1 MAEDWSKH
9 GFLRVA
15 LAAPTTVLA
24 DPAANAHALQATMR
38 AAVSR
43 NASLLLT
50 PELSLTGYSC
60 DDLFASAALLDACE
74 RSLAELVDASAD
86 LPLLTLVGAP
96 WLLPDGRLLNTA
108 VAIAQGHVLA
118 VIPKQ
123 NLPMSGEFYERR
135 WFVPG
140 SAAVAAVPHRRFGT
154 VPIGSEQLLMIG
166 GVGVGVEICEDLWAP
181 RPPSVELALGGA
193 EVLLN
198 LSASTELVG
207 KAAWRRDLIR
217 VHSGRLHAAYVYA
230 SAGPG
235 ESSRDSVYSG
245 HLIVAED
252 GDSVAEE
259 PPLTIEPAL
268 LLADLDIE
276 RLRHERRRD
285 QTFAAA
291 ERGPA
296 PLRIDA
302 GHLRSWHDLGR
313 TVLRRPFVPD
323 GAADRRARVQE
334 ILTIQATA
342 LARRLDSVAEGP
354 ALVGVSGGLDSTLA
368 LLVVRQAVVRLGR
381 KLDTAVLAVTM
392 PGPGTSE
399 HTLTSARQLVAACGV
414 GLREIPI
421 GAAVAAHLADLD
433 HPPEAR
439 DVTFENAQAR
449 ERTQILFDLANQVG
463 GIVVGTG
470 DMSELALGWATY
482 NGDHMSGYGVNVG
495 VPKTLVRDM
504 IEVVAEAEGGGL
516 AEVLLRI
523 AATPVSPELLPPEVD
538 GGISQVTEALVG
550 PYELHDFFLWHLVR
564 RGSRVERVLALAEH
578 AFSGV
583 YDRPT
588 ITRWLR
594 VFLRR
599 FFSQQFKRTTL
610 PPGPKVGSLA
620 LSPRADWRMPDEATA
635 AAWLAALDGD

>member
-1 MAEDWSKH
+1 VAEDWSKH
-9 GFLRVA
+9 GFLRVG
-15 LAAPTTVLA
+15 LAAPATTPA
-24 DPAANAHALQATMR
+24 DPAANARALQGVMH
-38 AAVSR
+38 AAADRKAALV
-43 NASLLLT
+43 LT

-60 DDLFASAALLDACE
+60 DDLFASAALLDASE
-74 RSLAELVDASAD
+74 RALAELVAASAD
-86 LPLLTLVGAP
+86 LPIVAVVGAP
-96 WLLPDGRLLNTA
+96 WLLPDGRLLNAA
-108 VAIAQGHVLA
+108 VAIGQGRILA
-118 VIPKQ
+118 VVPKQ

-140 SAAVAAVPHRRFGT
+140 SAVVVERPHRRFGT
-154 VPIGSEQLLMIG
+154 VPVGGGQLLMIG
-166 GVGVGVEICEDLWAP
+166 GVGVGIEVCEDLWAP

-193 EVLLN
+193 ELLLN
-198 LSASTELVG
+198 LSASNELVG
-207 KAAWRRDLIR
+207 KAAWRRDLVR
-217 VHSGRLHAAYVYA
+217 VHSGRLYAAYVYA
-230 SAGPG
+230 SAGLG
-235 ESSRDSVYSG
+235 ESTRDTVYGG

-252 GDSVAEE
+252 GEIVAEE
-259 PPLTIEPAL
+259 APLAVEPQL

-291 ERGPA
+291 ERGPT
-296 PLRIDA
+296 LRPVDA
-302 GHLRSWHDLGR
+302 GQVPSWHDLGR
-313 TVLRRPFVPD
+313 SVLRRPFVPED
-323 GAADRRARVQE
+323 LADRRARVQE
-334 ILTIQATA
+334 ILTIQAAA
-342 LARRLDSVAEGP
+342 LARRLASVGEGP
-354 ALVGVSGGLDSTLA
+354 ALVGLSGGLDSTLA
-368 LLVVRQAVVRLGR
+368 LLVARQAVTRLGR
-381 KLDTAVLAVTM
+381 ASNSAVLAVTM

-399 HTLTSARQLVAACGV
+399 HTLTSARRLAEACGV
-414 GLREIPI
+414 GLREVPI
-421 GAAVAAHLADLD
+421 SAAVAAHLADLG

-463 GIVVGTG
+463 GMVVGTG

-504 IEVVAEAEGGGL
+504 IEAVAEAEGGPL
-516 AEVLLRI
+516 ADVLLRI
-523 AATPVSPELLPPEVD
+523 AATPVSPELLPPDED
-538 GGISQVTEALVG
+538 GAISQVTEALVG
-550 PYELHDFFLWHLVR
+550 PYELHDFFLWHLIR
-564 RGSRVERVLALAEH
+564 RGSRADRVLALAEH
-578 AFSGV
+578 AFAGV

-588 ITRWLR
+588 IARWLR

-635 AAWLAALDGD
+635 AAWLAALDSD